1 MPFVEQKSVEDV
13 ENIRLVF
20 SIMKFMWLRFWR
32 NWLKSRERERE
43 NYERVY
49 GVLDCEIAR
58 ITVEGTSILIS
69 LLSKNILCIRWKK
82 MAL

>member
-1 MPFVEQKSVEDV
+1 M
-13 ENIRLVF
+13 
-20 SIMKFMWLRFWR
+20 
-32 NWLKSRERERE
+32 KSRERERE

-58 ITVEGTSILIS
+58 ITMEGTSILIS

-82 MAL
+82 NGIIKKDRKDRKKESIIYFYIVA